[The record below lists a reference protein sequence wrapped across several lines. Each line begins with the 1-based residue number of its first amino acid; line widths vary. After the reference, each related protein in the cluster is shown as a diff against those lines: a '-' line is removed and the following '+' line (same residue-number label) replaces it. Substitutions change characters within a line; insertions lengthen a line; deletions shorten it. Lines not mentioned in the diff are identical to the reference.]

1 MFIHTD
7 FLRAALCCVADQK
20 EERRYLQGVNITSTH
35 IQACNGHAFVS
46 MEHGCVADVHGV
58 FIIHGDIPGNAEGT
72 LIQLVNEQ
80 WIASHMGEDSSWVG
94 HNEVEYIDVKYPD
107 LSKLIAGEPEPCDSM
122 PIVQAKYLA
131 LPYLMFS
138 RDTNFIPVKFLSRG
152 KGKPLQVLFDKSINY
167 LYGNPQL
174 IIMPMTEDTFERLEQ
189 STNEIIRTEMD
200 GPENEKAAEHEK
212 SC

>member
-7 FLRAALCCVADQK
+7 FLRAALCCVADQS
-20 EERRYLQGVNITSTH
+20 EERCYLQGVNITGTH

-46 MEHGCVADVHGV
+46 MEHGCVADVKGV

-80 WIASHMGEDSSWVG
+80 WIASHMAEDSSWVG
-94 HNEVEYIDVKYPD
+94 HNEVEFLESKYPD
-107 LSKLIAGEPEPCDSM
+107 LSKLIAGEPESCDTL
-122 PIVQAKYLA
+122 PILQAKYLA
-131 LPYLMFS
+131 LPYMMFS
-138 RDTNFIPVKFLSRG
+138 RDTNFIPVKFVSRG

-174 IIMPMTEDTFERLEQ
+174 IIMPMTEDTFERLEH
-189 STNEIIRTEMD
+189 STNQIIGAEMTAHD
-200 GPENEKAAEHEK
+200 NEKAATNEK